1 MTDRNKPDSPL
12 VNAVSAL
19 HEHLT
24 ELERLGGK
32 INSLDMSSDVD
43 VDHVQKL
50 LARFAECG
58 QSISSEVSNLSLH
71 LRDAQIRAE
80 SVAQK
85 VSRQADVFKKHRESH
100 DEHLE
105 RFRALG
111 EKVRE
116 LNLAV
121 APPSP
126 EGSSGGNG
134 GMAFDIPA
142 VEQQLGALVDE
153 LQDLRNSA
161 RTSRLKTL
169 EKSAES
175 LVQSLQALQ
184 DKLRHLP

>member
-1 MTDRNKPDSPL
+1 MTDRGTDSPL
-12 VNAVSAL
+12 VNAVVAL
-19 HEHLT
+19 HRQLT

-58 QSISSEVSNLSLH
+58 QSISEEVNSLSSH
-71 LRDAQIRAE
+71 LRDAQLRAE

-85 VSRQADVFKKHRESH
+85 VSLQADVFKKYRQSH
-100 DEHLE
+100 NEHLE
-105 RFRALG
+105 RFRLLG
-111 EKVRE
+111 ERVRE
-116 LNLAV
+116 LNA
-121 APPSP
+121 AMTQSQAD
-126 EGSSGGNG
+126 GSSEGNG
-134 GMAFDIPA
+134 GMTFDIPA
-142 VEQQLGALVDE
+142 VEQQLAALVGD

-161 RTSRLKTL
+161 RTSQLKTL

-184 DKLRHLP
+184 QKLRHLP

>member
-12 VNAVSAL
+12 VNAVAAL
-19 HEHLT
+19 HDHLS

-32 INSLDMSSDVD
+32 INSLDMTSDVD

-58 QSISSEVSNLSLH
+58 QSISTEVSNLSLH
-71 LRDAQIRAE
+71 LRDAQARAE

-85 VSRQADVFKKHRESH
+85 VSHQADVFRKHRESH

-105 RFRALG
+105 RFRDIG

-116 LNLAV
+116 LNTAMV
-121 APPSP
+121 QQSP
-126 EGSSGGNG
+126 EGSPGGNG
-134 GMAFDIPA
+134 GMTFDVPA
-142 VEQQLGALVDE
+142 VEQQLAALVEE

-184 DKLRHLP
+184 LKLRHLP